1 MIKFIFLRH
10 GESETNRTK
19 KFTGQLDV
27 NLTDV
32 GKRQAE
38 IAGAYILQN
47 FKIDALYSSDLS
59 RAIETITPV
68 ANALNLPVNKDKRL
82 REFNLGKWTG
92 LYIADVKLKYK
103 TDFENY
109 KNGGLSTCGESIF
122 DVQRRAYDFV
132 LEIAKSNQDKT
143 VLIATHGGVIRA
155 LLMKWLNY
163 NGADL
168 YKIPIV
174 SNNSI
179 TIVNYENE
187 KFFIEEVSFD
197 RYLDEMKTA
206 QDKYLL

>member
-10 GESETNRTK
+10 GESETNRSK

-38 IAGAYILQN
+38 IASAYILQN
-47 FKIDALYSSDLS
+47 FKIDVLYSSDLS
-59 RAIETITPV
+59 RAVETITPV

-109 KNGGLSTCGESIF
+109 KNGGSATGGESIF

-155 LLMKWLNY
+155 LLTKWLNY

-168 YKIPIV
+168 YKIPII

-187 KFFIEEVSFD
+187 KFFIEEVSYD
-197 RYLDEMKTA
+197 CYLDEKKTA
-206 QDKYLL
+206 QDKNLL